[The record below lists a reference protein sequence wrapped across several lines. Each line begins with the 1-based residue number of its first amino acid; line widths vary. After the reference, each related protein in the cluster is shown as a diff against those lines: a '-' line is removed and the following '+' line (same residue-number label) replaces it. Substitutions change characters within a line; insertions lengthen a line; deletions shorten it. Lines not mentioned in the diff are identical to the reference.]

1 MSANVGFDNK
11 SVYYLCEFKGTD
23 QIGAFFNCLV
33 FRKDLNLLCQIH
45 NYLNVPIDHVLF

>member
-11 SVYYLCEFKGTD
+11 HFYYLREFKGTD
-23 QIGAFFNCLV
+23 KISAFLLPC

-45 NYLNVPIDHVLF
+45 NYSNVPIDHALF